1 MDVREGSCAFVNP
14 CYTVSADDANIL
26 ENPDMASPEPRR
38 EPEREWN
45 DETQPE
51 QGGVFIRY
59 ATINDIDEIKSRLD
73 RQDGKI
79 DVLSD
84 DVTEIKISLG
94 GLKAGQ
100 SSLESG
106 QARLEDRQA
115 NLESGQDGLEARQ
128 AGLEARQSGLEAGLT
143 GLESRMGRLE
153 DEVIR
158 LADNL
163 NRLSDKLDKL
173 NAHAF
178 RILIA
183 VIVGLILLL
192 ARDFFF

>member
-1 MDVREGSCAFVNP
+1 
-14 CYTVSADDANIL
+14 
-26 ENPDMASPEPRR
+26 MASPEPQR

-79 DVLSD
+79 DVLAD

-94 GLKAGQ
+94 GL
-100 SSLESG
+100 ESG
-106 QARLEDRQA
+106 QARLEDRQS
-115 NLESGQDGLEARQ
+115 NMESGLAGLEARQ
-128 AGLEARQSGLEAGLT
+128 SGLEARQSGLEAGLT

-163 NRLSDKLDKL
+163 NRLADKLDKL
-173 NAHAF
+173 NAYAF

>member
-1 MDVREGSCAFVNP
+1 
-14 CYTVSADDANIL
+14 
-26 ENPDMASPEPRR
+26 MASPEPQR

-79 DVLSD
+79 DVLAAD
-84 DVTEIKISLG
+84 ATEIKI
-94 GLKAGQ
+94 
-100 SSLESG
+100 
-106 QARLEDRQA
+106 RL
-115 NLESGQDGLEARQ
+115 
-128 AGLEARQSGLEAGLT
+128 AGLEARQDGMESRHDGMEA
-143 GLESRMGRLE
+143 RMGRME
-153 DEVIR
+153 DELKR

-163 NRLSDKLDKL
+163 DRLSDKLDKL
-173 NAHAF
+173 SSYAF

-183 VIVGLILLL
+183 IIVGLILLL